1 MPAELIGPSGENHN
15 SENDKQD
22 ILGYLRVAR
31 DLETGLM
38 ELSEIERHAL
48 SEISSIEHRVYPE
61 FVPPNP
67 HPEQETKEASSKA
80 WHIGASIG
88 AVCGV
93 FFEVILE
100 WRKVQASGN
109 SLVWFGNF
117 IAFSVAATVCAAIG
131 AGIGALIGLL
141 IGSSTGGQA
150 QASLEDENRRAKEAW
165 EEKMTKEREKDAA
178 ATLQFKKDTEILTDM
193 KNIVKRMLEDHY
205 SNGPI
210 YRKYQTYQQYASY
223 MNTSTPD
230 VLQSLGQPITSTN
243 SRYASTVLLTTP
255 RRPFRS
261 SIN

>member
-1 MPAELIGPSGENHN
+1 M
-15 SENDKQD
+15 
-22 ILGYLRVAR
+22 
-31 DLETGLM
+31 
-38 ELSEIERHAL
+38 
-48 SEISSIEHRVYPE
+48 
-61 FVPPNP
+61 
-67 HPEQETKEASSKA
+67 
-80 WHIGASIG
+80 
-88 AVCGV
+88 

-117 IAFSVAATVCAAIG
+117 IAFSDCGTT
-131 AGIGALIGLL
+131 ALIGLL